1 MRQGHHPG
9 MILQQVG
16 GEIADIGV
24 EMAGIQGRHRRGV
37 IDDTVAGE
45 VEQHPALA
53 HVAQA
58 LGADHAAGLVRQRDV
73 EADEVRPGD
82 QVVHAQGLL
91 DVGGQLPGALDGDG
105 RVIADDLHPQGAGD
119 VGHLDAD
126 RPQAHHAQ
134 GAARQLEANKLLLA
148 RLHRL
153 ADGGV
158 VPLQAPGEGPA
169 LGDVARRQQHARHHQ
184 LLDGIGVGP
193 GGVEHRDAA
202 LGHARHGDV
211 VDPGPRPAYRP
222 QGGGDLQVVH
232 AGGTHQDGV
241 GMGDLGGDLV
251 LLAGEAVQ
259 ARNRDIVQRQ
269 YLVHAF

>member
-9 MILQQVG
+9 MVLQQVG

-24 EMAGIQGRHRRGV
+24 EMAGVQGRHRRRV
-37 IDDTVAGE
+37 VDDAVAGE

-58 LGADHAAGLVRQRDV
+58 LGADHAAGLVGQGDM
-73 EADEVRPGD
+73 EADEVGPGD

-105 RVIADDLHPQGAGD
+105 RVIADDLHPQGASD
-119 VGHLDAD
+119 IGHLDAN

-134 GAARQLEANKLLLA
+134 GATRQFKADELLLA

-153 ADGGV
+153 ADGAV
-158 VPLQAPGEGPA
+158 VALQAPGEGPA
-169 LGDVARRQQHARHHQ
+169 LGDVARRQQHAGHHQ
-184 LLDGIGVGP
+184 FLDGVGVGP
-193 GGVEHRDAA
+193 GGVEHRNAA
-202 LGHARHGDV
+202 FGHARHGDV
-211 VDPGPRPAYRP
+211 VDPGPRPADGA
-222 QGGGDLQVVH
+222 QGGGDLQVMH
-232 AGGTHQDGV
+232 AGGAHQDGV

-259 ARNRDIVQRQ
+259 AGDRDIV
-269 YLVHAF
+269 